1 MPFLSINW
9 AVASPLPES
18 RLPPSPPLWHHPD
31 LLVLGRAAPGL
42 LLLLPARLHA
52 TARAERRPWRELAD
66 PRAASVPR
74 GLGGAYRRARAN
86 LGHFSMNYAIV
97 VLAVVFLSLLWHPVS
112 LIVFLACMVAWL
124 FLYFLRDEPLALCG
138 RAVGEGAVLA
148 VLSVLTLVLLLLTG
162 ATVNIL
168 TSLLVGVVIVLLHAV
183 FHRPADS
190 IDEEAGRYYTPVPP
204 QPSY

>member
-1 MPFLSINW
+1 MSKYGTIPTSSSSDEPPPGSSSS
-9 AVASPLPES
+9 SPLDFIS
-18 RLPPSPPLWHHPD
+18 R
-31 LLVLGRAAPGL
+31 AK
-42 LLLLPARLHA
+42 ARGA
-52 TARAERRPWRELAD
+52 TALAERRPWRELAD